1 MNPPA
6 ERQRVSSLD
15 SAAINNQLILVSD
28 VLTQRSAHNLIKLRI
43 GN

>member
-15 SAAINNQLILVSD
+15 GRPSIIGWFWCPMCWRNAL
-28 VLTQRSAHNLIKLRI
+28 LTTWLNCASET
-43 GN
+43 